1 MRKLTPELLDHL
13 PPDAP
18 GVCRSRR
25 DLRRINFVMGNDRWI
40 LRNLPKKNT
49 AITEIGAGEGHLL
62 TSISR
67 KHPDIP
73 ITAYD
78 LTPRPASL
86 PKSINWIQADIFSQR
101 PPEEGGVLIANLFL
115 HHFTDNQLTE
125 LSEWMSGFDTI
136 ITSEPY
142 RANFPL
148 LLGKL
153 ATPLIHPITRHDMR
167 VSIEAGFRP
176 GELPAAL
183 SLKSLGYRFRESA
196 SHRGFI
202 RMIAE
207 KHPRA

>member
-18 GVCRSRR
+18 GVARSRR

-40 LRNLPKKNT
+40 LRNLPQNPT

-67 KHPDIP
+67 KLPDIP
-73 ITAYD
+73 LAAYD
-78 LTPRPASL
+78 LAPRPASL
-86 PKSINWIQADIFSQR
+86 PSAIEWFQADIFSQ
-101 PPEEGGVLIANLFL
+101 PPPPQGGVLIANLFL
-115 HHFTDNQLTE
+115 HHFTDTRLTE
-125 LSEWMSGFDTI
+125 LSAWMSGFDTI
-136 ITSEPY
+136 LTSEPF
-142 RANFPL
+142 RAKLPL

-183 SLKSLGYRFRESA
+183 CLESLGHRFRETS

-207 KHPRA
+207 KQR